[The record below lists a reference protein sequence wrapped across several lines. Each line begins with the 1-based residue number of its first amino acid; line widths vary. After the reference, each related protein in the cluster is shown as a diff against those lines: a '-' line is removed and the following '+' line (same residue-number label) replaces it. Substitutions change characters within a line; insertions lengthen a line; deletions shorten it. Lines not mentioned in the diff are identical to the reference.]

1 MGRERFCVLLLLLL
15 PGGCLDSRVER
26 PKTESAAGADAGQTD
41 FVEQGPWEEC
51 YLEDGKRCI
60 PAHVLERRGVA
71 YSGYRPNQSPKL
83 ALYPSADEIKE
94 DLLLLLQG
102 GWTFIRLF
110 DSGPHAET
118 VLKVIADNGL
128 DFKVQ
133 LGIWIDGSK
142 ATKDEQNRADLER
155 GVTLANTY
163 PSTIVSVSVGN
174 EVLDDWSSIRTPP
187 QDLAAYISEVR
198 ERVLQPVAT
207 DDMYPPF
214 LMTGQYAEVLQVLG
228 AVDYV
233 SLHGYA
239 FIDASWN
246 SWDFVQNVAPPGP
259 ERAAAMMNAALQ
271 YQKTIVRN
279 VRSALAAQGLT
290 LPILIGE
297 AGWKSVSTKLTDAV
311 EPSLAHPV
319 NQKMF
324 YERMADWVH
333 GAGRDADSPGSML
346 YFEAFDEPW
355 KGPDDGWGLFD
366 AYRQPKFV
374 IWEAFPERK
383 PLDAPAYS
391 EADAIYY
398 K

>member
-1 MGRERFCVLLLLLL
+1 MGRERFCVLLLLPLL
-15 PGGCLDSRVER
+15 GGCLDSRVER
-26 PKTESAAGADAGQTD
+26 PKTDTGADAGQTV

-71 YSGYRPNQSPKL
+71 YSGYRPDQSPKL
-83 ALYPSADEIKE
+83 ALYPSAEEIKE

-118 VLKVIADNGL
+118 VLKVIADNGF

-133 LGIWIDGSK
+133 LGIWIDGPQ

-187 QDLAAYISEVR
+187 ADLAAYISEVR
-198 ERVLQPVAT
+198 ERVVQPVAT

-214 LMTGQYAEVLQVLG
+214 LMTGAYAEVLQVLE

-259 ERAAAMMNAALQ
+259 ERALAMMNAALE

-279 VRSALAAQGLT
+279 VRSALTAQGLT
-290 LPILIGE
+290 LPIVIGE

-324 YERMADWVH
+324 YDRMADWVY
-333 GAGRDADSPGSML
+333 GASRDADSPGSML

-383 PLDAPAYS
+383 PLDAPMYS